1 MSHWA
6 QIDINNKVIRVLV
19 GDNND
24 PNGDEGYQWLLNNL
38 GGTWIQTSYNNNIR
52 KQYAG
57 IGYSYNPVADVF
69 IAPQPFASWSLDD
82 NFDWQPPT
90 PMPTEGRWNWD
101 EATLSWVEAELL
113 AE

>member
-6 QIDINNKVIRVLV
+6 EINNENKVIRVLV

-24 PNGDEGYQWLLNNL
+24 PNGDEGYQWLINNL
-38 GGTWIQTSYNNNIR
+38 GGTWIQTSYNNRIR

-57 IGYSYNPVADVF
+57 IGYSYDSAADVF
-69 IAPQPFASWSLDD
+69 IAPQPYPSWSLDK

-90 PMPTEGRWNWD
+90 PKPAEGIWLWD
-101 EATLSWVEAELL
+101 EPTLSWVEVPTE
-113 AE
+113 